1 MEPHK
6 KRWLDWFCN
15 GGGELVSGLGKA
27 PASSVLLFLI
37 VNAPDSGA
45 VGVTHADIS
54 KALGFARQTAS
65 RAISVLIDAG
75 IISKKGRGRFVLH
88 DRTLTLHDRTIMLHD
103 RTLTLHDRTLGEP
116 SSQMLHDRTQGAK
129 TTPSLITSNEV
140 RDAPA
145 HVGTHARSDT
155 TTKRDPKDIVREM
168 EDFVSKTFPNGSRI
182 WDQYTAWPEAL
193 RSADYQIE
201 VFKDACI
208 AYDSKA
214 LRDAKGDRTGKG
226 FNFSS
231 LLNFIKNEARF
242 KAKREERDRG
252 PRPSY
257 TQHELRGEPSRA
269 SVAEVEELSEWLK

>member
-75 IISKKGRGRFVLH
+75 IISKKGRGRFV
-88 DRTLTLHDRTIMLHD
+88 LHD